1 MHTKIKNTLLHLAQK
16 IVNQPDAITSE
27 KTYEHIRT
35 LYELVVVMRHLE
47 AQEDLEET
55 HWKLHEKQLDNI
67 LKDLVEIKT
76 AAAMS
81 SSKNK
86 TESSSLEIPP
96 PVDSVNDI
104 VTEIPEEKTM
114 KSILAQVEEPPDFEK
129 KEDSQQRFQQTPQKS
144 VNDRFSKEMKI
155 DINDRLAFIKEL
167 FRGDTQAYQKAISQ
181 IASMTLWEEVDYF
194 IKEVLKPDYNFWEG
208 KESYEKRFMKILEK
222 SFKQDL

>member
-1 MHTKIKNTLLHLAQK
+1 MHTKIKNTLLHLAQE

-47 AQEDLEET
+47 AQEALEET
-55 HWKLHEKQLDNI
+55 HWELHEKQLDSI
-67 LKDLVEIKT
+67 LKDLVEIK
-76 AAAMS
+76 ASAAMS
-81 SSKNK
+81 SAKSK

-96 PVDSVNDI
+96 LMDSTKDI

-114 KSILAQVEEPPDFEK
+114 NSIFAQVEEPPDFQK
-129 KEDSQQRFQQTPQKS
+129 KEDPQQPSQKS

-167 FRGDTQAYQKAISQ
+167 FGGDTQAYQKAISQ
-181 IASMTLWEEVDYF
+181 IASMSLWEEVDYF
-194 IKEVLKPDYNFWEG
+194 VREILKPDYNFWEG

-222 SFKQDL
+222 NF